1 MEVFFAK
8 VAFGIYLLLAV
19 GGGLLAVL
27 SRSLIR
33 ALMGLI
39 LSLFG
44 VAGFYFLMAA
54 PFVAL
59 MQILIYL
66 GAVTIL
72 IFLAIMLTR
81 AAMGGEESG
90 KKPVKRI
97 LFALM
102 TGIIPAII
110 LATIILK
117 YPLPSKVL
125 PVEVP
130 LTSLGQAL
138 LGPYVL
144 AFEFISMVLLVAMA
158 GAVLLAFERK
168 KGR

>member
-1 MEVFFAK
+1 MEVFAK
-8 VAFGIYLLLAV
+8 IAFGIYLLLAV
-19 GGGLLAVL
+19 GGGLMAVL

-44 VAGFYFLMAA
+44 VAGFYFLLAA

-81 AAMGGEESG
+81 AAVGGEESEKRPG
-90 KKPVKRI
+90 KR
-97 LFALM
+97 LLLALM
-102 TGIIPAII
+102 TGFIPAII
-110 LATIILK
+110 LAAIIK
-117 YPLPSKVL
+117 VYPLPSKAV
-125 PVEVP
+125 PVEVS
-130 LTSLGQAL
+130 LSSLGQAL

-144 AFEFISMVLLVAMA
+144 AFEFISVVLLVAMA